1 MNCYVSNYHHCYCC
15 CHWHQQYID
24 IHFHLNFVVIIINKY
39 WSAQLYIHRHVYK
52 CIIAHTNNLTTRFVL
67 NFVLRQWLT
76 NTHYYRSTATGAIW
90 NNIYEYES
98 ESPNMMNLLSINES
112 PRKHKKRA
120 NILRDM
126 LQSGMVTK
134 RPFSKIPWCT
144 YSISHNAPFKTICAH
159 LCSEWLIV
167 GYRKLGYGICDFGV
181 LSINPLYC
189 AAVVMV
195 AITLC
200 Y

>member
-24 IHFHLNFVVIIINKY
+24 IHLHLNFVVIIINKY
-39 WSAQLYIHRHVYK
+39 WSAQLYIHRHAYK

-76 NTHYYRSTATGAIW
+76 HTHYYRSTATGAIW

-112 PRKHKKRA
+112 PRKHKKTREYFTGHA
-120 NILRDM
+120 AIWN
-126 LQSGMVTK
+126 GNK
-134 RPFSKIPWCT
+134 
-144 YSISHNAPFKTICAH
+144 KTIFKNPTMYLFHIPQCTIQNKMCTFLFWMAH
-159 LCSEWLIV
+159 C
-167 GYRKLGYGICDFGV
+167 GI
-181 LSINPLYC
+181 
-189 AAVVMV
+189 
-195 AITLC
+195 
-200 Y
+200 